1 MKIFCTSPLPSLYH
15 FLSEAFIG
23 LYYYESFHGEQ
34 CARLNINR
42 SVHGWKYHPSK
53 MMIICA
59 PLLFFSPVT
68 SVHHLHTTFVD
79 RLVIRVRWN
88 AFVTRLSLFSSHTR
102 DLTHS
107 PQQATVLLGANVG
120 FLGITSVDNGNEVSL
135 RQISSY
141 LSLMAS
147 FASIMLGLVFVQH
160 NRTERWNSVF
170 TVARF
175 LGLLWD
181 ERHGPEK
188 LTIVYSL
195 PHAFLVWRC
204 VIFSSRFFRE

>member
-1 MKIFCTSPLPSLYH
+1 MECICHPPVFAVRGFEPS
-15 FLSEAFIG
+15 S
-23 LYYYESFHGEQ
+23 
-34 CARLNINR
+34 
-42 SVHGWKYHPSK
+42 
-53 MMIICA
+53 
-59 PLLFFSPVT
+59 
-68 SVHHLHTTFVD
+68 
-79 RLVIRVRWN
+79 
-88 AFVTRLSLFSSHTR
+88 
-102 DLTHS
+102 
-107 PQQATVLLGANVG
+107 TVLLGANVG

-195 PHAFLVWRC
+195 PHAFLVIRHDS
-204 VIFSSRFFRE
+204 VLHSTFS